1 MERLNL
7 ILMDP
12 FYQQCLDRNRIAEVD
27 RKFCKHDFQHTI
39 DVARITYMLC
49 LESKSLAK
57 FIDENNLEGTEEL
70 KEIIYTAAILHDI
83 ARWKQYESGGDHAKL
98 GADMVG
104 ELLQKY
110 SYQPG
115 EIDIIISAIRQH
127 RSLGSSPNLLDNN
140 LNLADDLSRP
150 CTQCTAKSG
159 CYKFEEMETGKIMLI
174 Y

>member
-12 FYQQCLDRNRIAEVD
+12 FYLQCLERNKLAEVD
-27 RKFCKHDFQHTI
+27 RKFCKHSFQHAI

-49 LESKSLAK
+49 LESESLAK
-57 FIDENNLEGTEEL
+57 FIEENNLKSTEVL
-70 KEIIYTAAILHDI
+70 KEVVYTAAILHDL
-83 ARWKQYESGGDHAKL
+83 ARWKQYESGGDHALL
-98 GADMVG
+98 GGDMAG
-104 ELLQKY
+104 EVLQKY
-110 SYQPG
+110 SFQPR
-115 EIDIIISAIRQH
+115 EIELIISAIRQH

-150 CTQCTAKSG
+150 CTQCSAKDD
-159 CYKFEEMETGKIMLI
+159 CYKFEKMETGKVKLI